1 MTFDMSTIA
10 LIAGAIGFYLQL
22 IYSYRRKTRAWELEE
37 SRAANRK
44 KGRKIAATSPIKPT
58 FGSFSKKPLDWAIGA
73 LGYLM
78 IMFGILVY
86 VDWLKIAGV
95 KSVWFAPVAVGIIL
109 FSWFFH

>member
-1 MTFDMSTIA
+1 MPIDMSTVA
-10 LIAGAIGFYLQL
+10 LIAGALGFYLQL
-22 IYSYRRKTRAWELEE
+22 IASYRRKVREWELDE
-37 SRAANRK
+37 SRSANRK
-44 KGRKIAATSPIKPT
+44 KGKKVGVPAALKPS
-58 FGSFSKKPLDWAIGA
+58 FGSFSKKPLDWVIGGV
-73 LGYLM
+73 GYLM